1 MSAAD
6 RNLNIERRV
15 AREAGSASVEVVI
28 VTPVLIMFLLLVV
41 GLGRMALASQEVTAA
56 AYEAA
61 RAASLERVAGAASGQ
76 GRAAAERTLADR
88 GMSCASLSVGV
99 DVSGYRSGGQVTANV
114 VCTADLGD
122 LALSGLPGS
131 KTYTATA
138 TVPIEQ
144 YKAEPE

>member
-1 MSAAD
+1 M
-6 RNLNIERRV
+6 NIRRV
-15 AREAGSASVEVVI
+15 ARTVETGSSSVEIVI

-61 RAASLERVAGAASGQ
+61 RAASLERVVDAAAGQ

-88 GMSCASLSVGV
+88 GMSCASLSVSV
-99 DVSGYRSGGQVTANV
+99 DVSGYRPGGQVTAEV
-114 VCTADLGD
+114 TCVADLGD
-122 LALSGLPGS
+122 LALSGLPGT
-131 KTYTATA
+131 KTYRAQA

-144 YKAEPE
+144 YKAEVA